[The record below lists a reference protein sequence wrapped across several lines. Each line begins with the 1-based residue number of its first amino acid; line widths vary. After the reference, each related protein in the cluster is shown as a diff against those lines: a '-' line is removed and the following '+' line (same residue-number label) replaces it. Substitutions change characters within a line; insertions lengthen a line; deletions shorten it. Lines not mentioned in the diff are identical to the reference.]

1 MPSTVSGSARTAPGI
16 FSSPATE
23 RARGLNRS
31 RQRFCPPY
39 ALRTGSGCPCDRAAS
54 ALRLGATSG
63 QIRSSAMKAALLPD
77 RGVVKVAGDD
87 TRKFLNGLVTSD
99 IAKVTPAAASFA
111 ALLTPQGKIIV
122 DFILAEAPP
131 ADGGGFFLDCPRAL
145 ASTLMQ
151 RLNFY
156 KLRAKVIVEDLSETL
171 GVLAIWDGDAATE
184 YGLCYRDP
192 RLPALGLRCMLP
204 PHLAGEAAADLGA
217 AFVEPTAYEA
227 HRIALG
233 VPRGGLD
240 FIYGDA
246 FPHES
251 DMDQFGGID
260 FDKGCFVGQEVVS
273 RIEHRGSARARVVP
287 VAFDGFAPEA
297 GTPVSVGDKTIGTLG
312 STAQGRGL
320 AMLRLDRAA
329 DALATGQPLVTGS
342 VEIRLVK
349 PAWAQFAWPGEV
361 KAAE

>member
-1 MPSTVSGSARTAPGI
+1 
-16 FSSPATE
+16 
-23 RARGLNRS
+23 
-31 RQRFCPPY
+31 
-39 ALRTGSGCPCDRAAS
+39 
-54 ALRLGATSG
+54 
-63 QIRSSAMKAALLPD
+63 MKAALLPD

-87 TRKFLNGLVTSD
+87 ARKFLNGLVTSD
-99 IAKVTPAAASFA
+99 IAKVTPEAASFA

-145 ASTLMQ
+145 APTLLQ

-171 GVLAIWDGDAATE
+171 GVLAVFDGSAVTD

-192 RLPALGLRCMLP
+192 RLASLGLRCMLP
-204 PHLAGEAAADLGA
+204 PHLAADAAADLGA
-217 AFVEPTAYEA
+217 ELVDAPAYEA

-246 FPHES
+246 FPHEA
-251 DMDQFGGID
+251 DMDQFGGVD

-273 RIEHRGSARARVVP
+273 RIEHRGTARTRVLP

-297 GTPVSVGDKTIGTLG
+297 GVPVSAGERILGTFG
-312 STAQGRGL
+312 SAAEGRGL
-320 AMLRLDRAA
+320 ALLRLDRAA
-329 DALATGQPLVTGS
+329 EAVAAGDALNAGG
-342 VEIRLVK
+342 VELRLVK
-349 PAWAQFAWPGEV
+349 PAWAQFAWPGEA